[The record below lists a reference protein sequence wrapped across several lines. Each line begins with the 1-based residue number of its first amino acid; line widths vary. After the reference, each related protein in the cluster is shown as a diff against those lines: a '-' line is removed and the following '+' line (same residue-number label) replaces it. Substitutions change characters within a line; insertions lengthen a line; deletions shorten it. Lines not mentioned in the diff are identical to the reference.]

1 MSDNEQ
7 EKTSAENQNEIL
19 QEEIERAKQD
29 IPFSERVQKMQSPDP
44 WPDPPPSEQE
54 GGDTGEDN

>member
-1 MSDNEQ
+1 MNDKEE
-7 EKTSAENQNEIL
+7 EKTSTENQNEIIRDK
-19 QEEIERAKQD
+19 IERAKHD

-54 GGDTGEDN
+54 EDDTGEEN